1 MFNLR
6 IFSGNCNGKKL
17 TVICET
23 AKILIVIR
31 KSNHCIQRMQCIHAA
46 FNAFRPSKKIKFSV
60 EKKKTL

>member
-17 TVICET
+17 TVICKT

-31 KSNHCIQRMQCIHAA
+31 KSNHCIKTLKKNKIQCW
-46 FNAFRPSKKIKFSV
+46 
-60 EKKKTL
+60 KKKRFR